1 MNGKHRD
8 EFCEGQWKKYRHTP
22 AGKVMGG
29 VVLMAVGGVL
39 LARQLGV
46 DFPLWMFTWPSLL
59 IVLGIYIGARHL
71 FCNPGWI
78 VLVVIGSIFLLDQTN
93 PDIRIS
99 MYVWPLLIITAGL
112 FMIFKPFRR
121 RKNGL
126 HAELDWEAVKMRE
139 ENTNNDYIETLSI
152 LSGVQKNI
160 ISKNFKGGEVT
171 CVLGGAE
178 INLMQAD
185 FEGRVV
191 LEVTQILGGTKLII
205 PAHWEV
211 QPEML
216 AVMGGI
222 EDKRQVHNGIAS
234 DKVLILKG
242 TSVLGG
248 IEIKSY

>member
-1 MNGKHRD
+1 
-8 EFCEGQWKKYRHTP
+8 
-22 AGKVMGG
+22 
-29 VVLMAVGGVL
+29 
-39 LARQLGV
+39 
-46 DFPLWMFTWPSLL
+46 
-59 IVLGIYIGARHL
+59 
-71 FCNPGWI
+71 
-78 VLVVIGSIFLLDQTN
+78 
-93 PDIRIS
+93 
-99 MYVWPLLIITAGL
+99 
-112 FMIFKPFRR
+112 
-121 RKNGL
+121 
-126 HAELDWEAVKMRE
+126 
-139 ENTNNDYIETLSI
+139 
-152 LSGVQKNI
+152 
-160 ISKNFKGGEVT
+160 
-171 CVLGGAE
+171 
-178 INLMQAD
+178 MQAD